1 MRAFHEKRQQI
12 CLSRKCPVALV
23 LLLSRSSEHPCRNDP
38 GDPLASHSEVSNVLH
53 THPAIVA
60 RPPGHGVIPVPARLG
75 IPHSDWETFLTTR
88 ANTVVVGNEDAALGL
103 WTAVW
108 PTLQKPIYW
117 VDADRLSLPRQ
128 SAGTL
133 MLQGAHALSM
143 SAQQRLFEWLDRDA
157 RAMRVLTTSAEP
169 LFPLV
174 EGGRFLEVLYYRLN
188 MLLLIL

>member
-1 MRAFHEKRQQI
+1 MSAPFSKNPAKARLLTLQRGVDLAFTRSI
-12 CLSRKCPVALV
+12 RISV
-23 LLLSRSSEHPCRNDP
+23 LTSQVTMSSQ
-38 GDPLASHSEVSNVLH
+38 SHVSNALH

-60 RPPGHGVIPVPARLG
+60 RPPAHGVIPVPARLG

-128 SAGTL
+128 STGTL
-133 MLQGAHALSM
+133 MLQGAHTLSE
-143 SAQQRLFEWLDRDA
+143 SAQQQLFEWLEHDA
-157 RAMRVLTTSAEP
+157 QATRVLTTAAQP

-174 EGGRFLEVLYYRLN
+174 ESGRFLDALYYRLN
-188 MLLLIL
+188 MLLLTL

>member
-1 MRAFHEKRQQI
+1 
-12 CLSRKCPVALV
+12 
-23 LLLSRSSEHPCRNDP
+23 
-38 GDPLASHSEVSNVLH
+38 LASHSEVSNVPH

-133 MLQGAHALSM
+133 MLQGAHALSV